1 MARLV
6 GTTEMV
12 VEFSDVGTD
21 FTITAP
27 DPAKL
32 VADFPL
38 LAEPPDFSD
47 LDTDPVDDA
56 FLNEAGERDLS
67 GCPTP

>member
-1 MARLV
+1 
-6 GTTEMV
+6 MV

-67 GCPTP
+67 GCPAP